1 VDKAHQRTV
10 FAAAGLPVP
19 DFLVVDNADDP
30 AIDTFVT
37 EHPLPVVKAATGGY
51 DGRGVLF
58 PTAGDEARAM
68 VASLTNRCTVV
79 IEERVTLLLEVAQM
93 VARGVDGTVSVYP
106 LVTTVQ
112 RDGMC
117 SEVQF
122 PTDLEPALVAEADAL
137 TLRIAE
143 LVDLVGVM
151 AVEYFVTPTGLVIN
165 ELALRPH
172 NSGHWTIEGCATSQF
187 ANHLLAVSGHS
198 LGDATP
204 VVPCAVMVNVVG
216 AEQPGSLA
224 RAIEVAQAHVHDYG
238 KSWRPQ
244 RKLGHVTVVGD
255 DLDHARSIA
264 WASAHAY
271 GTSTQENP

>member
-1 VDKAHQRTV
+1 
-10 FAAAGLPVP
+10 
-19 DFLVVDNADDP
+19 
-30 AIDTFVT
+30 
-37 EHPLPVVKAATGGY
+37 
-51 DGRGVLF
+51 
-58 PTAGDEARAM
+58 
-68 VASLTNRCTVV
+68 
-79 IEERVTLLLEVAQM
+79 M

-244 RKLGHVTVVGD
+244 RKLGHVTVVGN